1 VPSPPESLDARLA
14 AVERALAQ
22 MDGRLRMLES
32 GLPPELA
39 GQVSASLPSRV
50 GPGTPTVDVAGALT
64 LIGRTVVIIA
74 GAYFLRGLTESGIFD
89 RPVGA
94 ALGWLYAAAWSVL
107 AYRVAPRHPL
117 SATFYAAATVLIA
130 IPIVW
135 EATTRFALVAPE
147 TGAAALA
154 LTTALVLVTAWRR
167 NLHTLAWI
175 ATIAAGAAASV
186 LLVMT
191 GAAVAFTTFLIMLG
205 VATLWLGYDRGW
217 TALRWVAAVLA
228 DVAVLALVGRALV
241 TPPRDDPSTVM
252 AVQLLLLGG
261 YLGSVGVRTLVRD
274 RDVVPFEIAQTG
286 AILLVGLG
294 GALLVAH
301 QTGVGAA
308 ALGGSLLVLAAGC
321 YTVEFIDRR
330 QTRGANRYF
339 YTSLALVFALMGAE
353 LLLGGTALLVVWLI
367 LALVTGWSAHHFD
380 RDTLAVHA
388 VVYLAGAA
396 VASSLVTT
404 TFVGLFAS
412 ANAAWQPVHPT
423 AWMVLAAFSIYWLA
437 TIQRSAVA
445 SRAVTDAL
453 RLGLAIGVVVGVAG
467 VLVVTA
473 HTLLAWSGVTPGHA
487 GVVATLRT
495 GVLALAA
502 LAVAW
507 LGSRIATRACGMLL
521 YPLLAWGA
529 VKLLIEDFRTSPP
542 LLLVVAFALYGG
554 ALIVGPRIGHPRT
567 RPG

>member
-1 VPSPPESLDARLA
+1 MA
-14 AVERALAQ
+14 AVERALVQ
-22 MDGRLRMLES
+22 IDGRLSLLER
-32 GLPPELA
+32 GLPPEPAEPVGASLSSRA
-39 GQVSASLPSRV
+39 GQAAPA
-50 GPGTPTVDVAGALT
+50 VDVAGALT
-64 LIGRTVVIIA
+64 LIGRTVVVFA
-74 GAYFLRGLTESGIFD
+74 GAYFLRGLTEAGVFD

-117 SATFYAAATVLIA
+117 SATFHAAATVLIA

-135 EATTRFALVAPE
+135 EATTRFALLAPE

-154 LTTALVLVTAWRR
+154 LTTALVLVTAWRH
-167 NLHTLAWI
+167 NLHALAWI

-191 GAAVAFTTFLIMLG
+191 GAAVAFTTFLIVLG
-205 VATLWLGYDRGW
+205 VATLWLGYDREW
-217 TALRWVAAVLA
+217 TALRWVAAILA
-228 DVAVLALVGRALV
+228 NVAVLALVGRALV

-252 AVQLLLLGG
+252 TVQLLLLGL
-261 YLGSVGVRTLVRD
+261 YLGSIGVRTLVRD
-274 RDVVPFEIAQTG
+274 RDVVPFEIAQTA
-286 AILLVGLG
+286 AILMVGLG

-308 ALGGSLLVLAAGC
+308 ALGGSLLILAAGC

-367 LALVTGWSAHHFD
+367 LALVTGWAAHHFE

-388 VVYLAGAA
+388 VVYLAAAA
-396 VASSLVTT
+396 VASGLVTT
-404 TFVGLFAS
+404 TFVGMFGS
-412 ANAAWQPVHPT
+412 ADAAWPHVQPN
-423 AWMVLAAFSIYWLA
+423 AWIVLAAFFIYWLA
-437 TIQRSAVA
+437 TMRRRAVP

-453 RLGLAIGVVVGVAG
+453 GLGLAIGVVVGAAG
-467 VLVVTA
+467 LLVVTA
-473 HTLLAWSGVTPGHA
+473 HALLAWSGVTPGQA

-521 YPLLAWGA
+521 YPLLGWGA
-529 VKLLIEDFRTSPP
+529 VKLLVEDFRASPP

-554 ALIVGPRIGHPRT
+554 ALIVGPRIGHPRA